1 MGTVI
6 TIDVR
11 DLDLPLDVLDSAFGW
26 FHKVDATFS
35 TFLPDSEI
43 SRLSR
48 GELRLEDCSA
58 DVREV
63 LDCCAEVFQQT
74 NGCFDINRDGRI
86 DPLGL
91 VKGWSVERAATI
103 LGNAGARNFF
113 ISAGGDVVVRGRPAP
128 GAAWRLGIRHPEE
141 AERVAA
147 VLSISDVA
155 VATSGTYERGEHIV
169 DPRTGR
175 PPAGLMS
182 MTVVGPSLTYADAY
196 ATAAFV
202 MGEGGAAWVAGIAGY
217 EALAITQ
224 SRRTVWT
231 SGLEAMLVRDDWR
244 HEMNAPIDERGR

>member
-1 MGTVI
+1 M
-6 TIDVR
+6 
-11 DLDLPLDVLDSAFGW
+11 SCGW
-26 FHKVDATFS
+26 RNS
-35 TFLPDSEI
+35 
-43 SRLSR
+43 
-48 GELRLEDCSA
+48 SA

-63 LDCCAEVFQQT
+63 LDCCAEVCQQT

-103 LGNAGARNFF
+103 LESAGARNFF

-147 VLSISDVA
+147 VLSIADVA

-175 PPAGLMS
+175 PPTGLMS

-202 MGEGGAAWVAGIAGY
+202 MGERGAAWVAGIAGY

-224 SRRTVWT
+224 GRRTVWT
-231 SGLEAMLVRDDWR
+231 SGLESMLVRDAWR
-244 HEMNAPIDERGR
+244 HEKPVPIDVARR